1 MPHRWVAVSCCCV
14 RFIAAILVVLLRSVL
29 LYPVFLS
36 VILIRRLGYHIG
48 VLMNGYDSG
57 LSAKILITG
66 ELEVLRSNL
75 KTLLAENEIQP
86 LLADDEKPQ
95 KIISDRPEEAYWDA
109 LTDVKHSG
117 CLPYSIRE
125 NTANSLYL
133 DAVEYEDMPDLHE
146 GILNRY
152 QTYQHTISL
161 RRQSFTKVLIS
172 DYNRAT

>member
-14 RFIAAILVVLLRSVL
+14 RFITVILVVLLRCVL

-86 LLADDEKPQ
+86 QLADDEKPL
-95 KIISDRPEEAYWDA
+95 KIISDRPEEVYWDA
-109 LTDVKHSG
+109 LTDVKHSV
-117 CLPYSIRE
+117 R
-125 NTANSLYL
+125 ANSLYL

-172 DYNRAT
+172 DDNRAT